1 MAQDLKL
8 PLDKFV
14 IGQYIWWNASRH
26 FGTGW
31 SVPGIIT
38 EVNLE
43 CESFT
48 VRTFDD
54 FKETCLKI
62 TCADDERSEFS
73 ISSKEAAEQFLR
85 EKISDLRKQLIDL
98 EDKQFKINKSIT
110 RSLEALEL

>member
-14 IGQYIWWNASRH
+14 VGQYIWWSADRYFS
-26 FGTGW
+26 GW

-73 ISSKEAAEQFLR
+73 ISSREAAEQFLR
-85 EKISDLRKQLIDL
+85 EKISELRKQLIDL

-110 RSLEALEL
+110 RSLAALEL